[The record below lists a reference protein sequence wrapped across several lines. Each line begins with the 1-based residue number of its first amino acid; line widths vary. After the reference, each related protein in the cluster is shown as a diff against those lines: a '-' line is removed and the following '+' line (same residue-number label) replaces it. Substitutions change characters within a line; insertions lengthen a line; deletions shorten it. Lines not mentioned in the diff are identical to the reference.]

1 MSQLRVAAVRA
12 RPAPSRACS
21 PPDLVLPSVPS
32 FVQSET
38 VSSPFRGKMEMFE
51 RDVRMACHDA
61 RVTAS
66 SQRPVSSEA
75 AATFK
80 LDVLK
85 IHLELAV

>member
-1 MSQLRVAAVRA
+1 
-12 RPAPSRACS
+12 
-21 PPDLVLPSVPS
+21 
-32 FVQSET
+32 
-38 VSSPFRGKMEMFE
+38 MFE
-51 RDVRMACHDA
+51 RDVRTACHDA

-75 AATFK
+75 EAMFK